1 MFWKRKGA
9 RLLKTLSPYD
19 RILCHVMT
27 KRSDAQVYFTENVDC
42 APIDEYIKTVEEQT
56 GVKLT
61 YLDVVN
67 TALIRVYAKM
77 PALNRFVMN
86 GRIFANND
94 IKIAMAIKK
103 SMRDD
108 GDSTT
113 IKVSYTGHETA
124 VEVQEKFQK
133 EIWKNK
139 EANSSNSTDKLMET
153 LMSLPTPILRVL
165 IAILKWLDRI
175 NALPESLIDSLPF
188 HSSIFVTYLKSIGIR
203 SIYHHIYDFGTI
215 GMFMCIGKEQYIPVV
230 DKKTMEIKPAKVLE
244 LKVVCDERICDGL
257 YHARAMRLFKKILE
271 HPEQLSE
278 RLDKVEKDVD

>member
-27 KRSDAQVYFTENVDC
+27 KRSDAQVYFTDNIDC
-42 APIDEYIKTVEEQT
+42 APIDRYIKDVEQQT
-56 GVKLT
+56 GVRLS

-67 TALIRVYAKM
+67 AALVRVYAKM

-86 GRIFANND
+86 GRVFANND

-124 VEVQEKFQK
+124 AEVQEKFHK

-139 EANSSNSTDKLMET
+139 EADSSNSTDKLMET

-165 IAILKWLDRI
+165 VAILKWLDRI
-175 NALPESLIDSLPF
+175 NALPSSLIDALPF
-188 HSSIFVTYLKSIGIR
+188 HSSIFVTYLKSIG
-203 SIYHHIYDFGTI
+203 
-215 GMFMCIGKEQYIPVV
+215 M
-230 DKKTMEIKPAKVLE
+230 
-244 LKVVCDERICDGL
+244 
-257 YHARAMRLFKKILE
+257 
-271 HPEQLSE
+271 
-278 RLDKVEKDVD
+278 

>member
-27 KRSDAQVYFTENVDC
+27 KRSDAQVYFTENIDC
-42 APIDEYIKTVEEQT
+42 APIDRYIAEVEQEK
-56 GVKLT
+56 GVRLS

-67 TALIRVYAKM
+67 AALIRVYAKM

-86 GRIFANND
+86 GRVFANED
-94 IKIAMAIKK
+94 IKIAMAVKK
-103 SMRDD
+103 SLRDD

-113 IKVSYTGHETA
+113 IKVSYTGHEDAIT
-124 VEVQEKFQK
+124 VRDKFQT

-139 EANSSNSTDKLMET
+139 EAGSENSTDKLMET
-153 LMSLPTPILRVL
+153 LMSLPNGILRV
-165 IAILKWLDRI
+165 IVAILKWLDRI
-175 NALPESLIDSLPF
+175 NALPTFLIDMLPF
-188 HSSIFVTYLKSIGIR
+188 HSSVFVTYLKSIGIR

-215 GMFMCIGKEQYIPVV
+215 GMFVCIGKEQYIPVV
-230 DKKTMEIKPAKVLE
+230 DKKTMDIKPAKVLE
-244 LKVVCDERICDGL
+244 LKVVADERICDGL

-271 HPEQLSE
+271 HPQQLSE
-278 RLDKVEKDVD
+278 PLEKVEQDIE

>member
-27 KRSDAQVYFTENVDC
+27 KRSDAQVYFTENIDC
-42 APIDEYIKTVEEQT
+42 APIDRYIAEVEQEK
-56 GVKLT
+56 GVRLS

-67 TALIRVYAKM
+67 AALIRVYAKM

-86 GRIFANND
+86 GRVFTNED
-94 IKIAMAIKK
+94 IKIAMAVKK
-103 SMRDD
+103 SLRDD

-113 IKVSYTGHETA
+113 IKVSYTGHEDAIT
-124 VEVQEKFQK
+124 VRDKFQA

-139 EANSSNSTDKLMET
+139 EAGSENSTDKLMET
-153 LMSLPTPILRVL
+153 LMSLPNGILRV
-165 IAILKWLDRI
+165 IVAILKWLDRI
-175 NALPESLIDSLPF
+175 NALPTFLIDMLPF
-188 HSSIFVTYLKSIGIR
+188 HSSVFVTYLKSIGIR

-215 GMFMCIGKEQYIPVV
+215 GMFVCIGKEQYIPVV

-244 LKVVCDERICDGL
+244 LKVVADERICDGL

-271 HPEQLSE
+271 HPQQLSE
-278 RLDKVEKDVD
+278 PLEKVEQDIE

>member
-27 KRSDAQVYFTENVDC
+27 KRSDAQVYFTDTIDC
-42 APIDEYIKTVEEQT
+42 APIDEYIKQVEDQT
-56 GVKLT
+56 GVKLS

-67 TALIRVYAKM
+67 AALVRVYAKM

-86 GRIFANND
+86 GRVFANND

-124 VEVQEKFQK
+124 VEVQQKFHD

-139 EANSSNSTDKLMET
+139 EADSSNSTDKLMEV

-175 NALPESLIDSLPF
+175 NALPESLIGALPF

-215 GMFMCIGKEQYIPVV
+215 GMFVCIGKEQYMPVV

-244 LKVVCDERICDGL
+244 LKVVADERICDGL
-257 YHARAMRLFKKILE
+257 YHARAMRLFRKILE
-271 HPEQLSE
+271 RPAQLSE
-278 RLDKVEKDVD
+278 PLEKVERDVD

>member
-27 KRSDAQVYFTENVDC
+27 RRSDAQVYFTENIDC
-42 APIDEYIKTVEEQT
+42 APIDEYIAAVEKET
-56 GVKLT
+56 GVRLS
-61 YLDVVN
+61 YLDIVN
-67 TALIRVYAKM
+67 AAIVRVYAKM

-86 GRIFANND
+86 GRVFANND
-94 IKIAMAIKK
+94 IKIAMAVKK

-113 IKVSYTGHETA
+113 IKVGYTGHEDVLT
-124 VEVQEKFQK
+124 VREKFQS

-139 EANSSNSTDKLMET
+139 ETGSSNSTDKLMAT
-153 LMSLPTPILRVL
+153 LMSLPNGILRV
-165 IAILKWLDRI
+165 IVAILKWMDRI
-175 NALPESLIDSLPF
+175 NALPVSLIDMLPF
-188 HSSIFVTYLKSIGIR
+188 HSSVFVTYLKSIGIR

-215 GMFMCIGKEQYIPVV
+215 GMFVCIGKEQYMPVV
-230 DKKTMEIKPAKVLE
+230 DKKTMEIKAAKMLE
-244 LKVVCDERICDGL
+244 LKVVADERLCDGL

-271 HPEQLSE
+271 HPQQLSQPLE
-278 RLDKVEKDVD
+278 KVERDID